1 MLHVHFTLL
10 LAGPAAFS
18 PLHAEHVEAT
28 SFLQCNW
35 NTYEE
40 NDHPNSLSTA
50 TRRRPGVEGNDG
62 DGVGESITVPV
73 STLKIGNGH
82 QKSRYLVEANGAP
95 ATITIIVT
103 GPDGRTTETTG
114 ATTASP
120 TRTMGRQQTTVPVKI
135 GSIDVVTNDDDG
147 LPGDPEGLV
156 RRRWSAVPVVAT
168 AGAP

>member
-1 MLHVHFTLL
+1 MLHVHCALL

-18 PLHAEHVEAT
+18 PLHADHIEAT
-28 SFLQCNW
+28 SFLKSNW
-35 NTYEE
+35 NTCED

-50 TRRRPGVEGNDG
+50 TRRRPGWEGDDG
-62 DGVGESITVPV
+62 DGVGESITIPV

-82 QKSRYLVEANGAP
+82 QKSRNLVEANGAP

-103 GPDGRTTETTG
+103 GPDGRTTATTG
-114 ATTASP
+114 TTTASL
-120 TRTMGRQQTTVPVKI
+120 TRTMGRQQITVPVKI

-147 LPGDPEGLV
+147 LPGDPEGLG